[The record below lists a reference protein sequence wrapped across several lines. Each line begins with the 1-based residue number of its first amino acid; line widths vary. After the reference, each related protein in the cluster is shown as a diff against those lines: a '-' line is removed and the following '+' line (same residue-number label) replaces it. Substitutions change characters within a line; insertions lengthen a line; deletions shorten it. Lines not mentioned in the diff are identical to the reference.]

1 MSGVR
6 LLSAVAASPSAVSRS
21 ILAAVVE
28 TAAAATS
35 GAPNSAFSQPMATAS
50 PARSSRQDSAGRLA
64 VIAACARASVGVV
77 CPAGPSTRT
86 TAAIAMV
93 MASSVTTV
101 SAPLATD
108 RSARCSV
115 TRRISPK
122 KPAAASIIHI
132 GKAGERQIWSS
143 DEAHAQFMRDGPS
156 REQRANGQSE
166 HRESAAA
173 PGPPFEGEAGLLTA
187 AEYKFPGTRQCAGSV
202 GLQDSASWLSWATR
216 SKASVELLI
225 RYWQSSPSV
234 GSKRMISYEPLAA
247 GRATLLAVNN
257 TRDPIGN
264 LCFNTLS
271 ITQTTPATPMVPLRW
286 PAGNPAAV

>member
-6 LLSAVAASPSAVSRS
+6 LFSAVAASPSAVSRS

-35 GAPNSAFSQPMATAS
+35 GAPNSAFSQPMPTAP
-50 PARSSRQDSAGRLA
+50 PARSSRQDNAGRL
-64 VIAACARASVGVV
+64 IAACARASVGMV
-77 CPAGPSTRT
+77 CPAGPPTRT
-86 TAAIAMV
+86 TAVSAMA
-93 MASSVTTV
+93 MASSATTV

-108 RSARCSV
+108 RSARSV
-115 TRRISPK
+115 TSRISPK

-143 DEAHAQFMRDGPS
+143 DEAHAQFMRDVPS

-166 HRESAAA
+166 YRESATA

-187 AEYKFPGTRQCAGSV
+187 AEYTFPGTRQCAGSV
-202 GLQDSASWLSWATR
+202 GLQDSASWLSLATR

-225 RYWQSSPSV
+225 RY
-234 GSKRMISYEPLAA
+234 
-247 GRATLLAVNN
+247 
-257 TRDPIGN
+257 
-264 LCFNTLS
+264 
-271 ITQTTPATPMVPLRW
+271 
-286 PAGNPAAV
+286 